1 MHPDEHDC
9 PGAFTSLTWFNSAPT
24 DSYTTGDL
32 FFPEIGAYA
41 SMAGVGVLNFC
52 GLHLHGGRPP
62 VPKTSDA
69 ELDQPLYCFV
79 TIHYSH
85 KTTFRE
91 GNASSWPEAL
101 VMSQFYF
108 DSNSASKYNPSSST
122 QHSSIISCPSILK
135 E

>member
-69 ELDQPLYCFV
+69 ELDQPPYRLV
-79 TIHYSH
+79 TVHYSH
-85 KTTFRE
+85 KTTLRGGTLNSWFPLSLD
-91 GNASSWPEAL
+91 NA
-101 VMSQFYF
+101 
-108 DSNSASKYNPSSST
+108 ASKLNIF
-122 QHSSIISCPSILK
+122 SIKSELQLWRSVFLTL
-135 E
+135 